1 MADRFS
7 ARRLRR
13 FWRNARSSIFN
24 CCWRRCNGVVVL
36 ESTTGLLLFL
46 LVLLLLM
53 LFELVFVA
61 LEVVD
66 EVCGSRDHDDIDTPP
81 PPPPPR
87 IRDIA
92 SAIPS
97 DLTSCGEEIIVS
109 TSSSS

>member
-36 ESTTGLLLFL
+36 ESMTGLLLLLLL
-46 LVLLLLM
+46 LVLLFLM
-53 LFELVFVA
+53 LFEVVFLA

-66 EVCGSRDHDDIDTPP
+66 EVCGSRDNDDIDTP

-109 TSSSS
+109 T